1 MAWRRASLNASLL
14 VVHLMMLGGVE
25 RSLQLIGVV
34 IDEVAAVQVHE
45 LGRADKTGEDET
57 EYLLLSLGLGLGLD
71 HQLLL

>member
-1 MAWRRASLNASLL
+1 
-14 VVHLMMLGGVE
+14 VE

-45 LGRADKTGEDET
+45 LGRADQAGEDQT

-71 HQLLL
+71 HQLLLYRGRREVDRTCTPAEPLPVCL